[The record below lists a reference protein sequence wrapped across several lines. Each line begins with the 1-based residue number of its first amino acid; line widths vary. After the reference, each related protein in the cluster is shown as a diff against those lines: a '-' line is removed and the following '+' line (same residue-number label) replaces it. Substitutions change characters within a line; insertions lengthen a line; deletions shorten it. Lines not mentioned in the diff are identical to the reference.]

1 MEAGVQFIL
10 LLILL
15 FIVPKLMRRWAVP
28 EQLTEIFLGILL
40 GPLFL
45 NIFQQNVLISVMGI
59 IGIITLFFMAGF
71 EIHGETIN
79 KRKKTLIENGVI
91 HLVFVG
97 VLTGVIMLLTPYS
110 YTGSLLL
117 AIAFLTPSAG
127 FILAAV
133 RTLALPRYISSW
145 IDAKVVSAELL
156 SLFLL
161 LIALQM
167 QEPLLLGG
175 IILLLWLIFWSSPFL
190 LHFFLQR
197 ILGKENSHAHTFLV
211 FVFVI
216 SLGFL
221 THAVGV
227 HYIIGGFIGGVIMN
241 RFVEMQQTKIKI
253 NEERIHTT
261 FSSFSSIFVPFY
273 FFSVGLLITRE
284 MLTLQNIIIALLI
297 FFVIISIRIAVT
309 FIHRRFS
316 LRESFRASLLVSL
329 LTAPTLL
336 FTFVIAEI
344 LITKNIISTAAYG
357 VLLLYGLL
365 STSIP
370 YVVSLLEE
378 WIKKQRNN
386 N

>member
-1 MEAGVQFIL
+1 
-10 LLILL
+10 
-15 FIVPKLMRRWAVP
+15 MRRWAVP
-28 EQLTEIFLGILL
+28 EQLTEIFLGIFL
-40 GPLFL
+40 GPFVF
-45 NIFQQNVLISVMGI
+45 NIFQENVLISVMGI

-344 LITKNIISTAAYG
+344 LITRNMISTAIYG
-357 VLLLYGLL
+357 MLLLYGLL
-365 STSIP
+365 STLIP
-370 YVVSLLEE
+370 YVASLLEE